1 MCNQLFNFYVAAL
14 IHTVANLDAALL
26 PTVATVLER
35 MHSSVTGVGNI
46 SLAGAATSFIFVET
60 KVLLQQTHL
69 SVTTKHVFCCDKCMR
84 AVTIFLHV
92 TFVITNTCHDKTCLL
107 LR

>member
-84 AVTIFLHV
+84 AVFFFLHV
-92 TFVITNTCHDKTCLL
+92 TFVTTNTCRGKACLFS
-107 LR
+107 